1 MNLLDFVAAIVE
13 TRDPVG
19 APYATPS
26 AAAPLSLRVLPLR
39 ILAPHRIEMSE
50 EWTQPVWVHAGLPAG
65 VSPAPGSVAR
75 LRRSDI
81 HQTFDLVPR
90 YAHPLEFLLAS
101 EPVAVLLNALWATRL
116 MRRWLPGEE
125 ILARSLLRRLCDHS
139 DARVRREAS
148 ELVSGPLADRTPY
161 ETLATIPW
169 VE

>member
-13 TRDPVG
+13 TRDPAG

-39 ILAPHRIEMSE
+39 ILAPHRIEMTDV
-50 EWTQPVWVHAGLPAG
+50 WTQPLWVHAGLPAG
-65 VSPAPGSVAR
+65 VSPAAGSVAR
-75 LRRSDI
+75 LRRNDT
-81 HQTFDLVPR
+81 HQAFDLLPR

-101 EPVAVLLNALWATRL
+101 ESVPVLLNALWATRL

-125 ILARSLLRRLCDHS
+125 ILARALLRRLTDHP
-139 DARVRREAS
+139 DARVRREAA

-161 ETLATIPW
+161 DTLATIPW
-169 VE
+169 IE